1 MSLLN
6 YFVVATTVN
15 GDGFIYTSAIVLAI
29 QYHPAINTIFP
40 IKLNPFGKSL
50 KQDAEVLIRSQTI
63 NAKIKDSWNMAIISR
78 IFKSPLFLN
87 NFMPDCSPG

>member
-1 MSLLN
+1 MLN

-29 QYHPAINTIFP
+29 QYHPAINTFP
-40 IKLNPFGKSL
+40 NKTKSIGKSL

-78 IFKSPLFLN
+78 ILKVHYFLIIL
-87 NFMPDCSPG
+87 CLIAHPG